1 MLLQQK
7 YRHLV
12 IQHIYQPAQ
21 FLFSFQVKNFSS
33 NARHSVMSAAGAS
46 NLNDHK
52 QFDPCFVL
60 EVLMEWSTMF
70 QHHEIQ
76 LPLLD

>member
-7 YRHLV
+7 YKHLV

-21 FLFSFQVKNFSS
+21 FCFLFKLELSLLMHATQSYLQPV
-33 NARHSVMSAAGAS
+33 RPI
-46 NLNDHK
+46 LNDHK

-60 EVLMEWSTMF
+60 EVLMEWSIMF
-70 QHHEIQ
+70 QHPEIQ